1 MGYLLPRAVIVLIAW
16 GTTCL
21 IMNSFTSVDPLVFYV
36 AGGVWAFVGLICFGY
51 LHKLRRE
58 EDEGFARAIARAR
71 AARTNSTIVRLSRLD
86 APCPVRHRA
95 RRGSSRGCGRRRPQN
110 RWAARSPYLPA

>member
-21 IMNSFTSVDPLVFYV
+21 IMNTFTGVDPLVFYV

-51 LHKLRRE
+51 LHKLRAKRM
-58 EDEGFARAIARAR
+58 RALRAR
-71 AARTNSTIVRLSRLD
+71 SLAHAPPRSRLNNHK
-86 APCPVRHRA
+86 ALVRRRA
-95 RRGSSRGCGRRRPQN
+95 LRGSSPGCGRRRPQN
-110 RWAARSPYLPA
+110 RSAARSPCLPA

>member
-1 MGYLLPRAVIVLIAW
+1 MGYMLPRAVIVLIAW
-16 GTTCL
+16 GATCL

-58 EDEGFARAIARAR
+58 EDEQFAHAIARAR
-71 AARTNSTIVRLSRLD
+71 AA
-86 APCPVRHRA
+86 HRNEQ
-95 RRGSSRGCGRRRPQN
+95 S
-110 RWAARSPYLPA
+110 

>member
-1 MGYLLPRAVIVLIAW
+1 MAYLLPRAVIVLIAW

-21 IMNSFTSVDPLVFYV
+21 IMNIWTNVDPLVFYI

-58 EDEGFARAIARAR
+58 ANLHRGRSL
-71 AARTNSTIVRLSRLD
+71 ST
-86 APCPVRHRA
+86 
-95 RRGSSRGCGRRRPQN
+95 G
-110 RWAARSPYLPA
+110 RSPT

>member
-1 MGYLLPRAVIVLIAW
+1 MGYLLPRTVIVLIAW

-21 IMNSFTSVDPLVFYV
+21 IMNFWTAVDPLVFYL

-58 EDEGFARAIARAR
+58 EDEGFAHAIARAR
-71 AARTNSTIVRLSRLD
+71 AAAQTQQSSST
-86 APCPVRHRA
+86 RA
-95 RRGSSRGCGRRRPQN
+95 
-110 RWAARSPYLPA
+110 

>member
-21 IMNSFTSVDPLVFYV
+21 IMNTFTGVDPLVFYV

-58 EDEGFARAIARAR
+58 EDEGFARTIARAR
-71 AARTNSTIVRLSRLD
+71 AAAQQTQQSPS
-86 APCPVRHRA
+86 A
-95 RRGSSRGCGRRRPQN
+95 R
-110 RWAARSPYLPA
+110 

>member
-16 GTTCL
+16 GATCL
-21 IMNSFTSVDPLVFYV
+21 VMNSFTSVDPLVFYA

-58 EDEGFARAIARAR
+58 EDEQFAHAIARAR
-71 AARTNSTIVRLSRLD
+71 AATRNGQS
-86 APCPVRHRA
+86 
-95 RRGSSRGCGRRRPQN
+95 
-110 RWAARSPYLPA
+110 

>member
-21 IMNSFTSVDPLVFYV
+21 IMNTFTGVDPLVFYV

-71 AARTNSTIVRLSRLD
+71 AA
-86 APCPVRHRA
+86 A
-95 RRGSSRGCGRRRPQN
+95 RQTQQSQSAG
-110 RWAARSPYLPA
+110 

>member
-1 MGYLLPRAVIVLIAW
+1 MSYMLPRAVIVLIAW

-21 IMNSFTSVDPLVFYV
+21 IMNFWTSVDPLVFYA

-58 EDEGFARAIARAR
+58 EDEGFARAIARAT
-71 AARTNSTIVRLSRLD
+71 AQQTQQSPSTR
-86 APCPVRHRA
+86 
-95 RRGSSRGCGRRRPQN
+95 
-110 RWAARSPYLPA
+110 

>member
-16 GTTCL
+16 GATCL
-21 IMNSFTSVDPLVFYV
+21 VMNSFTSVDPLVFYA

-58 EDEGFARAIARAR
+58 EDEGFAHAIARAR
-71 AARTNSTIVRLSRLD
+71 AAAQTQQSSNT
-86 APCPVRHRA
+86 RA
-95 RRGSSRGCGRRRPQN
+95 
-110 RWAARSPYLPA
+110 

>member
-1 MGYLLPRAVIVLIAW
+1 
-16 GTTCL
+16 
-21 IMNSFTSVDPLVFYV
+21 VFYV

-71 AARTNSTIVRLSRLD
+71 AAAQTQQSPSTR
-86 APCPVRHRA
+86 
-95 RRGSSRGCGRRRPQN
+95 
-110 RWAARSPYLPA
+110 

>member
-16 GTTCL
+16 GATCL
-21 IMNSFTSVDPLVFYV
+21 VMNTFTSVDPLVFYV

-71 AARTNSTIVRLSRLD
+71 AAAQQTQQSPS
-86 APCPVRHRA
+86 A
-95 RRGSSRGCGRRRPQN
+95 R
-110 RWAARSPYLPA
+110 